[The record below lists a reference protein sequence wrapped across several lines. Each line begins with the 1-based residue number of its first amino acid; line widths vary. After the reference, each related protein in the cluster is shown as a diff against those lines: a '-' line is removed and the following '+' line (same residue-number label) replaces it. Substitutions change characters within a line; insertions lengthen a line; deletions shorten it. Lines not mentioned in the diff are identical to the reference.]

1 MVYRPVRSCLRAQ
14 EMEYSGQSMAW
25 QDTRNV
31 LFQFPE
37 EVLPRDNSL
46 GHEGIDMVHR
56 RRRNKSSVCLLQ
68 APASMAWCSRSI
80 SGVVQFQSYAP
91 PGAVNRCIDIANTGR

>member
-1 MVYRPVRSCLRAQ
+1 MVVLTSLLMVYRPVRSCLRAQ

-37 EVLPRDNSL
+37 EVTSQRQLTW
-46 GHEGIDMVHR
+46 
-56 RRRNKSSVCLLQ
+56 
-68 APASMAWCSRSI
+68 A
-80 SGVVQFQSYAP
+80 
-91 PGAVNRCIDIANTGR
+91 